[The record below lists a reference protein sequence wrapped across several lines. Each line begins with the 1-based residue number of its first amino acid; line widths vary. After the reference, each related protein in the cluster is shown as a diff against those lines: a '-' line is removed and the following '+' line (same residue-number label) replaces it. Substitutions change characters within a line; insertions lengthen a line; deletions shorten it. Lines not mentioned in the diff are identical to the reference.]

1 MGDVIVLYEIVV
13 SIKCT
18 LNAVT
23 VNTGENINSSVH
35 ILCLIWWCSA
45 LIWSPLC

>member
-1 MGDVIVLYEIVV
+1 MGGDVIVLYEKVV

-18 LNAVT
+18 LNAVS

-35 ILCLIWWCSA
+35 MCV
-45 LIWSPLC
+45 